1 VLTTKNGIFT
11 EEHLHKIMTGAIYA
25 VKNWLNEL
33 HLSKTKLAK
42 QQTKNKRLQSKI
54 EFQATKISHLEKAE
68 SSLRSMM
75 ALVLETSRVLD
86 EPIKYEL

>member
-42 QQTKNKRLQSKI
+42 QQTKNKRLQ
-54 EFQATKISHLEKAE
+54 
-68 SSLRSMM
+68 
-75 ALVLETSRVLD
+75 
-86 EPIKYEL
+86 